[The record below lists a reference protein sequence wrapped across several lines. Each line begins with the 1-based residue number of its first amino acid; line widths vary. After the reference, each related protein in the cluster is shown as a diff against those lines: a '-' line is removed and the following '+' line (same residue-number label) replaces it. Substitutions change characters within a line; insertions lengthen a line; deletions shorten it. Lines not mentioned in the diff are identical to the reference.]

1 MMKIAFNTQSTVSA
15 SALGRTG
22 SRVPAKKSHIARNE
36 SSRSWDIGEN
46 REVCKAHFKISIN
59 RKQSQKSQYS

>member
-1 MMKIAFNTQSTVSA
+1 MMKIAFNTKSTVSA

-36 SSRSWDIGEN
+36 SSRSWDIGTN
-46 REVCKAHFKISIN
+46 REVCKPDLYQTEAVPKIPI
-59 RKQSQKSQYS
+59 